1 MILSAFSLPVEILT
15 KIQPAIPIDSEV
27 YLVGGAIR
35 DSLLA
40 RPITDLDFTLPNHA
54 IDTARR
60 VANHLRAAFYPLD
73 ISRDIGR
80 VIVNEWDSKRWT
92 LDFAAFQGQDL
103 ETDLRNRDF
112 TVNAMAVSL
121 RDLDTLIDPLGG
133 AKDLRNK
140 SLHVCSSHSF
150 VDDPIRIPRAFRQA
164 SDLNLTFSSGT
175 KAGMYPAIP
184 YLESVS
190 QDRLRDELF
199 RIFGGAYPAS
209 VLRGLDVVGA
219 LKFMLPEMEVLKA
232 VAAAPPHIS
241 DAFSHSL
248 HTVQKLHQVLEILSI
263 HYDTE
268 SNPNWIT
275 GLISAKLGR
284 FRRHLDV
291 HLKTSLVPGRSLT
304 GLLLLSALYH
314 DVGKPTTRTVD
325 RTGDVHF
332 YKHELIGAQSAS
344 LRARILRLS
353 RLECDR
359 ISRIIK
365 NHMRPILLAQEGEL
379 PARRSVYRFFQA
391 TGETGVDI
399 CLLSL
404 ADTLATYGTEL
415 PQAKL
420 ISLVDV
426 IRTLLE
432 SWWELADEV
441 VSPPVLITGSDL
453 LEEFKIKP
461 GPLIGQ
467 ILNLAREAQASGEIQ
482 SRAQALEFARL
493 CMKEA
498 QILDKNT
505 NSSFEQ

>member
-1 MILSAFSLPVEILT
+1 MSAFSLPVEILT
-15 KIQPAIPIDSEV
+15 KIQSAIPFDSEV

-73 ISRDIGR
+73 MSRDIGR
-80 VIVNEWDSKRWT
+80 VILDDWESKRWT
-92 LDFAAFQGQDL
+92 LDFAAFQGPDL

-121 RDLDTLIDPLGG
+121 RDLGMLIDPLGG

-140 SLHVCSSHSF
+140 ILHVCSSHSF
-150 VDDPIRIPRAFRQA
+150 IDDPIRIPRAFRQA
-164 SDLNLTFSSGT
+164 SDLNLTFTSGT

-184 YLESVS
+184 YLDSIS

-199 RIFGGAYPAS
+199 RIFGGARPAS

-219 LKFMLPEMEVLKA
+219 LKFMLPEMESLKA
-232 VAAAPPHIS
+232 LAEAPPHIS

-248 HTVQKLHQVLEILSI
+248 DTVQKLHQVLEILSI

-268 SNPNWIT
+268 INPNWIT
-275 GLISAKLGR
+275 GLISARLGR
-284 FRRHLDV
+284 FRRQLDE

-314 DVGKPTTRTVD
+314 DVGKPTTHRVD
-325 RTGDVHF
+325 GTGEVHHF
-332 YKHELIGAQSAS
+332 KHELIGAQNAS
-344 LRARILRLS
+344 HRARILRLS

-359 ISRIIK
+359 VFIIVK
-365 NHMRPILLAQEGEL
+365 NHMRPIFLAQAGQL

-399 CLLSL
+399 CLLAL

-415 PQAKL
+415 PQAKW
-420 ISLVDV
+420 IFLVDV

-432 SWWELADEV
+432 SWWELANEV
-441 VSPPVLITGSDL
+441 VSPPILINGSDL
-453 LEEFKIKP
+453 LEEFQIKP
-461 GPLIGQ
+461 GPLIGR
-467 ILNLAREAQASGEIQ
+467 ILSLTREEQASGEIQ
-482 SRAQALEFARL
+482 SRVQALEFARL
-493 CMKEA
+493 CIKEA
-498 QILDKNT
+498 QNLETNT
-505 NSSFEQ
+505 HGSSEQ

>member
-1 MILSAFSLPVEILT
+1 MSALSLPLEILT
-15 KIQPAIPIDSEV
+15 KIQPAIPKNSEV

-40 RPITDLDFTLPNHA
+40 RPITDLDFTLPDHA

-60 VANHLRAAFYPLD
+60 VANYLRAAFYPLD

-80 VIVNEWDSKRWT
+80 VIIEEWDSKRWT

-103 ETDLRNRDF
+103 ETDLYNRDF
-112 TVNAMAVSL
+112 TVNAMAVSM

-140 SLHVCSSHSF
+140 TLHVCSSHSF
-150 VDDPIRIPRAFRQA
+150 VDDPIRVPRAFRQA

-184 YLESVS
+184 YLESIS

-199 RIFGGAYPAS
+199 RILGGARPAS

-219 LKFMLPEMEVLKA
+219 LKFMLPELDALKT

-248 HTVQKLHQVLEILSI
+248 NTVQKLNKILKILSI
-263 HYDTE
+263 EYDTE

-275 GLISAKLGR
+275 GLISVKLGR
-284 FRRHLDV
+284 YRRHLDE

-304 GLLLLSALYH
+304 GLLMLSALYH
-314 DVGKPTTRTVD
+314 DVGKPATRTVD
-325 RTGDVHF
+325 GAGEVHF
-332 YKHELIGAQSAS
+332 FQHDNLGAQKAYN
-344 LRARILRLS
+344 RARILRMS

-359 ISRIIK
+359 ICRIVK
-365 NHMRPILLAQEGEL
+365 YHMRPILFAQAGEL
-379 PARRSVYRFFQA
+379 PARRSIYRFFQA

-420 ISLVDV
+420 IFLVDV

-441 VSPPVLITGSDL
+441 VSPPILINGSDL
-453 LEEFKIKP
+453 IEEFQIKP
-461 GPLIGQ
+461 GPLIGR
-467 ILNLAREAQASGEIQ
+467 ILSLAREAQASGEIQ
-482 SRAQALEFARL
+482 SRAQALDFARH
-493 CMKEA
+493 CIKDA
-498 QILDKNT
+498 QIMEKDTKGF
-505 NSSFEQ
+505 FEP